1 MHYLFIFLFVLGLTV
16 LFITEGRQDLE
27 LGSWITV
34 VLVCHCDER
43 KSIQRL
49 TLTHSHELVTKG
61 ITFRLRPD
69 LDREE
74 SL

>member
-1 MHYLFIFLFVLGLTV
+1 MHYLLIFLLVLGLTV

-49 TLTHSHELVTKG
+49 TLTHNHGLVTKG